1 MWFFSADFFKVTDAV
16 HWVDIPACLV
26 NIRDQLDQW
35 EGSLLQQSQSDQAD
49 FIQ

>member
-1 MWFFSADFFKVTDAV
+1 MDAV
-16 HWVDIPACLV
+16 HWVYIPACLV